1 MDQIIAAS
9 SSDYATLHPLTEP
22 LGDDVGNTFLRMAE
36 ALEGSFELP
45 GRKQK
50 KMVVTVVSK
59 DRRRQWLLVFS
70 GSKCKCSE
78 RSVVSPDFE
87 LIVRESAW
95 WDIASGRLSP
105 MDVFGQGKMRIR
117 GDMTFGEAL
126 YRALARD
133 DGTAT
138 VCGGSNGS

>member
-9 SSDYATLHPLTEP
+9 SSDYATLHPLTGP

-36 ALEGSFELP
+36 ALEGSFTLP
-45 GRKQK
+45 GRKQRK
-50 KMVVTVVSK
+50 AVFTVVSN
-59 DRRRQWLLVFS
+59 DGCHQWLLVFG

-78 RSVVSPDFE
+78 GSVDLPDFE
-87 LIVRESAW
+87 IIVRESAW

-117 GDMTFGEAL
+117 GDTAFGEAL